1 MKDLIKHKLTIA
13 TYSST
18 GSEQQDEYLGKKR
31 AADAIYSSNNRLQFF
46 TKRLQEQAV
55 KISAAITDKDD
66 KAILN
71 LATWIDLSEKMVAVV
86 QQDFDADQSVF
97 EQLHGEKWQANA
109 PSRARTTHLT
119 QDEIDEIAQRIG
131 TKEFI

>member
-46 TKRLQEQAV
+46 TKRLQEQGV
-55 KISAAITDKDD
+55 KMSAAIADNDD
-66 KAILN
+66 KSVLN

-119 QDEIDEIAQRIG
+119 QDEINEIAERFG

>member
-119 QDEIDEIAQRIG
+119 QDEIAEI
-131 TKEFI
+131 KERYAS

>member
-18 GSEQQDEYLGKKR
+18 GSEQQDDYLGKKR

-46 TKRLQEQAV
+46 TKRLDEQEAKMREAV
-55 KISAAITDKDD
+55 TDKDD
-66 KAILN
+66 KAIIN
-71 LATWIDLSEKMVAVV
+71 LATWIDLSEKMVAVA

-109 PSRARTTHLT
+109 PTKARTTHLT
-119 QDEIDEIAQRIG
+119 QDEIAEI
-131 TKEFI
+131 KERYAS

>member
-18 GSEQQDEYLGKKR
+18 GSEQQDDYLGKKR

-46 TKRLQEQAV
+46 TKRLDEQEAKMREAV
-55 KISAAITDKDD
+55 TDKDD
-66 KAILN
+66 KAIIN
-71 LATWIDLSEKMVAVV
+71 LATWIDLSEKMVAVA

-109 PSRARTTHLT
+109 PTKARTTHLT
-119 QDEIDEIAQRIG
+119 QDEIAEIAERYAS
-131 TKEFI
+131 

>member
-109 PSRARTTHLT
+109 PSKARTTHLT
-119 QDEIDEIAQRIG
+119 QDEINDIAERFG

>member
-46 TKRLQEQAV
+46 TKRLQEQGV
-55 KISAAITDKDD
+55 KMSAAIADNDD
-66 KAILN
+66 KSVLN
-71 LATWIDLSEKMVAVV
+71 LATWIDLSEKMLAVV

-119 QDEIDEIAQRIG
+119 QDEIAAY
-131 TKEFI
+131 KERYAS

>member
-71 LATWIDLSEKMVAVV
+71 LATWIDLTEKMVAVV

-119 QDEIDEIAQRIG
+119 QDEIADIAQWFG

>member
-18 GSEQQDEYLGKKR
+18 GSEQQDDYLGKKR

-119 QDEIDEIAQRIG
+119 QDEIDEIAQRFG

>member
-119 QDEIDEIAQRIG
+119 QDEIDEIAQRFG

>member
-1 MKDLIKHKLTIA
+1 MKTLIKHKLTIA

-119 QDEIDEIAQRIG
+119 QDEIAEI
-131 TKEFI
+131 KERYAS

>member
-18 GSEQQDEYLGKKR
+18 GSEQQDDYLGKKR

-119 QDEIDEIAQRIG
+119 QDEIAAY
-131 TKEFI
+131 KERYAS

>member
-18 GSEQQDEYLGKKR
+18 GSEQQDEFLNKKR
-31 AADAIYSSNNRLQFF
+31 AGDAIYSSNNRLQFF
-46 TKRLQEQAV
+46 TRRLEEQGT
-55 KISAAITDKDD
+55 KMTAAIADNDD
-66 KAILN
+66 KSVIN
-71 LATWIDLSEKMVAVV
+71 LATWIDLSEKMVAVA

-109 PSRARTTHLT
+109 PTKARTTHLT
-119 QDEIDEIAQRIG
+119 QDEIAAY
-131 TKEFI
+131 KEKYAS